1 LDLNSNFEWLFKF
14 LKGQIMIYKLVDKNT
29 VLTLFLNELRDVQIQ
44 KDRMRFRRNIER
56 IASILAY
63 EASKSLHYTPTSIQ
77 TPLGQKESHSI
88 LDQIV
93 IASVMR
99 AGLPMHYAVLDVF
112 DKADNCFVS
121 AYRKHHK
128 SGEFEIRLEYVASP
142 NLDHKTLILCDPM
155 IASGSSIIATLEQLE
170 RYGKPTRIIILG
182 VIGSSQGVEL
192 VAKKYPEIEIY
203 IGDID
208 DELTAKSYIVPGL
221 GDAGD
226 LCFGEKSE
234 V

>member
-1 LDLNSNFEWLFKF
+1 
-14 LKGQIMIYKLVDKNT
+14 MIYKLQDVHSVANNY
-29 VLTLFLNELRDVQIQ
+29 LNELRDEKIQ
-44 KDRMRFRRNIER
+44 KDRMRFRTNIER

-63 EASKSLHYTPTSIQ
+63 EASKSLHYGSLSVQ

-88 LDQIV
+88 SDNIV
-93 IASVMR
+93 IASVLR
-99 AGLPMHYAVLDVF
+99 AGLPMHYAVLNVF
-112 DKADNCFVS
+112 DTADNCFVS

-142 NLDHKTLILCDPM
+142 NLDGKTLILCDPM
-155 IASGSSIIATLEQLE
+155 IASGSSILATLDQLN
-170 RYGKPTRIIILG
+170 RYGKPSRIIILG
-182 VIGSSQGVEL
+182 IIGSVQGVET
-192 VAKKYPEIEIY
+192 VSKKHPYIDIF

-226 LCFGEKSE
+226 LCFGDKMES
-234 V
+234 